1 MNIQLFLNKKG
12 LIYGGDN
19 KRICCDRAGVLKI
32 GGTEIAVTNN
42 IDCIMPQLFYGAS
55 GDYEATYTTHDGEV
69 YRLEKVAVRN
79 GRVLP
84 PPSTA
89 VELMELHCREDKAE
103 LERAEIKERL
113 EELSNIFD
121 TNSLNFIIGGNNI

>member
-12 LIYGGDN
+12 LIWGGDN
-19 KRICCDRAGVLKI
+19 KRINCDRAGVLKI
-32 GGTEIAVTNN
+32 GGTEISVSNN
-42 IDCIMPQLFYGAS
+42 DCIMPLLFYGAS
-55 GDYEATYTTHDGEV
+55 GDYEATYTTNGEV

-79 GRVLP
+79 GRILP
-84 PPSTA
+84 PPSSA

-103 LERAEIKERL
+103 IERAEMRSEL
-113 EELSNIFD
+113 EELKNIFD